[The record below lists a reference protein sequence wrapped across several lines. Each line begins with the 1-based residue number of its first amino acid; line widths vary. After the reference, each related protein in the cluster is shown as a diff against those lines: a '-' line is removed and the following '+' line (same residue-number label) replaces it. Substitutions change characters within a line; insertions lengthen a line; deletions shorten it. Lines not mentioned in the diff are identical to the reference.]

1 MQDDIKVVKNH
12 ASILIDSLKPHG
24 VTLKKTEALE
34 IISKL
39 QGRLDWNRLRVKLKT
54 PAPAKS
60 PANPEATLPDAMLII
75 GRGKEKTEILK
86 TLFELECAEGVTAP
100 IMVSIA
106 GSGYTFGL
114 EADGFFSRLPRITV
128 TYDGAGIV
136 SVNGSDHCK
145 GKGLLINLTSSV
157 KGSRAGA
164 GYALSQLFNCHR
176 TDLKAGIGLPL
187 GSLLIDDLHQ
197 ITDDLEFFEA
207 AGAIREY
214 AQSNSDTFR
223 RLVATSEVDTPK
235 KRQSFFGMNFFY
247 PVKWEQ
253 AKPASANSEQIMW
266 VPRVKSSDLDLFP
279 CESTSLSD
287 RSIVADICGW
297 IWYLQAR
304 FGEIGVGNRVSRAAR
319 VPGKSLWFSDLRA
332 SLIR

>member
-1 MQDDIKVVKNH
+1 
-12 ASILIDSLKPHG
+12 
-24 VTLKKTEALE
+24 
-34 IISKL
+34 
-39 QGRLDWNRLRVKLKT
+39 
-54 PAPAKS
+54 
-60 PANPEATLPDAMLII
+60 MLII
-75 GRGKEKTEILK
+75 GKGKEKTEILK

-106 GSGYTFGL
+106 GSGHTFGL

-136 SVNGSDHCK
+136 NLNGSDHCN
-145 GKGLLINLTSSV
+145 GKGLLVNLTSSV
-157 KGSRAGA
+157 KGSRAGV
-164 GYALSQLFNCHR
+164 GYALNQLFNCHR

-197 ITDDLEFFEA
+197 ITDDFEFFEA

-223 RLVATSEVDTPK
+223 RLVATSEVDISK
-235 KRQSFFGMNFFY
+235 NRQSFFGMNFFF
-247 PVKWEQ
+247 PVKLEQ
-253 AKPASANSEQIMW
+253 AKPVSANSEQTIL
-266 VPRVKSSDLDLFP
+266 VQGAKSSDLDLFP
-279 CESTSLSD
+279 CESTSLAD

-297 IWYLQAR
+297 IWYLEAR
-304 FGEIGVGNRVSRAAR
+304 FGKIGVGNGISRAAR
-319 VPGKSLWFSDLRA
+319 FPGHSLWYSDLRA